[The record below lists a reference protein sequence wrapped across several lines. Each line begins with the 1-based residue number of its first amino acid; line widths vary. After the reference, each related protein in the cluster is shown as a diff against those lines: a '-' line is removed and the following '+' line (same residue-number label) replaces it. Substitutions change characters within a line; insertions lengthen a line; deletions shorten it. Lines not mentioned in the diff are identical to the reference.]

1 MTDLPEK
8 SGSWPSDPFE
18 LLNLER
24 STETDART
32 AKRAYFKLIR
42 KFKPDRFPVEFQKI
56 REAYES
62 VQGWLSWQ
70 DHRVSD
76 DEQLG
81 NESSESSESSSES
94 VQVVEF
100 AGDSVGRQADDDV
113 NLSSKLFLKTDP
125 VELFFEALETGGLNA
140 ALPHLE
146 NVDLSEGPN
155 QGAKVNLLRYF
166 VARFFPETI
175 GESATAPASKDVDLG
190 YSQGDL
196 KRLAWLL
203 EALDSS
209 ETSAAAMAQLRFE
222 FDRNYRLAN
231 CKSVV
236 DYLAKVQDFGTLAGF
251 FKLRWEAIG
260 HYQPQLVVR
269 DIKMLQTRSLEFG
282 GYRGDWLSLLTESMN
297 YTVWQSSEKYM
308 VHSETCWQE
317 ISANDQTWSADAI
330 ELLMLAAQEWFQMR
344 NSAKGWM
351 AVIPWARNTLPETK
365 RSIWMPVANEISDDP
380 VGSLSGLDHRFRMH
394 SMAMTVFEEGL
405 QHLVDLVGDLE
416 AVDEIPWE
424 ETRDLVSCFL
434 MELGTNDY
442 AESRI
447 PIMDFCILNQVSL
460 MTFAAAANTFVADEE
475 SESWFDLIQRDAP
488 LRCVVNACHS
498 TNW

>member
-1 MTDLPEK
+1 MTGLPED
-8 SGSWPSDPFE
+8 SSRWPNDPFE

-24 STETDART
+24 TVDART

-70 DHRVSD
+70 DLRENDDQPVEDASNRASGEVSD
-76 DEQLG
+76 G
-81 NESSESSESSSES
+81 A
-94 VQVVEF
+94 VQVAEF
-100 AGDSVGRQADDDV
+100 ADDAVDNQTV
-113 NLSSKLFLKTDP
+113 NLSSKPLTIDP
-125 VELFFEALETGGLNA
+125 VELFFEAMEAEGLNA
-140 ALPHLE
+140 ALPHLK
-146 NVDLSEGPN
+146 NVDLSKGSN
-155 QGAKVNLLRYF
+155 QVSKVHLLKYF
-166 VARFFPETI
+166 IARFYPKTL
-175 GESATAPASKDVDLG
+175 GKSAAVPASKDVDLG

-196 KRLAWLL
+196 KRIAWLL
-203 EALDSS
+203 KALDSTA
-209 ETSAAAMAQLRFE
+209 TSAGAMAQLRFE

-236 DYLAKVQDFGTLAGF
+236 DYLAKVEDYETFAGF

-269 DIKMLQTRSLEFG
+269 DIKTLQSRSLEFG

-297 YTVWQSSEKYM
+297 YTVWQRDEKYM
-308 VHSETCWQE
+308 VHTETCWQE
-317 ISANDQTWSADAI
+317 ISANDQTWSADAV
-330 ELLMLAAQEWFQMR
+330 ELLMLAAQDWFQMR
-344 NSAKGWM
+344 GASSRWM

-365 RSIWMPVANEISDDP
+365 RNIWMPVVKEISNDP
-380 VGSLSGLDHRFRMH
+380 VGSLNGLDYRFRVH

-405 QHLVDLVGDLE
+405 QHLVELVGDSE
-416 AVDEIPWE
+416 TVDEMPWE
-424 ETRDLVSCFL
+424 KTRDMVSCFL

-460 MTFAAAANTFVADEE
+460 MTFAAAANTFVASDE

-488 LRCVVNACHS
+488 LRCVVSACHA

>member
-1 MTDLPEK
+1 MTGLPED
-8 SGSWPSDPFE
+8 SSRWPNDPFE

-24 STETDART
+24 TVDART

-42 KFKPDRFPVEFQKI
+42 KFKPDRFPAEFQKI

-70 DHRVSD
+70 DLRENDDQPVEDASNRASGEVSD
-76 DEQLG
+76 G
-81 NESSESSESSSES
+81 A
-94 VQVVEF
+94 VQVAEF
-100 AGDSVGRQADDDV
+100 ADDAVDNQTV
-113 NLSSKLFLKTDP
+113 NLSSKPLTIDP
-125 VELFFEALETGGLNA
+125 VELFFEAMEAEGLNA
-140 ALPHLE
+140 ALPHLK
-146 NVDLSEGPN
+146 NVDLSKGSN
-155 QGAKVNLLRYF
+155 QVSKVHLLKYF
-166 VARFFPETI
+166 IARFYPKTL
-175 GESATAPASKDVDLG
+175 GKSAAVPASKDVDLG

-196 KRLAWLL
+196 KRIAWLL
-203 EALDSS
+203 KALDSTA
-209 ETSAAAMAQLRFE
+209 TSAGAMAQLRFE

-236 DYLAKVQDFGTLAGF
+236 DYLAKVEDYETFAGF

-269 DIKMLQTRSLEFG
+269 DIKTLQSRSLEFG

-297 YTVWQSSEKYM
+297 YTVWQRDEKYM
-308 VHSETCWQE
+308 VHTETCWQE
-317 ISANDQTWSADAI
+317 ISANDQTWSADAV
-330 ELLMLAAQEWFQMR
+330 ELLMLAAQDWFQMR
-344 NSAKGWM
+344 GASSRWM

-365 RSIWMPVANEISDDP
+365 RNIWMPVVKEISNDP
-380 VGSLSGLDHRFRMH
+380 VGSLNGLDYRFRVH

-405 QHLVDLVGDLE
+405 QHLVELVGDSE
-416 AVDEIPWE
+416 TVDEMPWE
-424 ETRDLVSCFL
+424 KTRDMVSCFL

-442 AESRI
+442 AENRI

-460 MTFAAAANTFVADEE
+460 MTFAAAANTFVASDE

-488 LRCVVNACHS
+488 LRCVVSACHA